1 MVPPVANN
9 TADGVAEDRRV
20 GSAADPEGIRLQFAA
35 TTDVGRA
42 RARNEDAF
50 CAQDLVARPG
60 AVLLAVADG
69 LGGHPGGDV
78 ASRVAVHALSAH
90 ISVGAATA
98 LSWTDLLEAG
108 FAAAHAA
115 VRAAAAEQPELAGM
129 ATTLVAAVLIDD
141 WLYWAHVGDSRL
153 YVAGAAGMRQVTV
166 DHSPVGDLVRE
177 GVLTWAEA
185 RVHPLRHM
193 LSRAVGFES
202 AVVPDAGAER
212 LAAGEWVLLVTDGL
226 TAVVPAEQIEAAARA
241 AEEPDALAR
250 ALVAMAMAAGGPDNV
265 TVVVAR
271 VAGRESRAA
280 DGGGAG
286 APVQPVEPAGG
297 GWGPSAGE
305 HAGGHL
311 AGTPGGS
318 GGGM

>member
-1 MVPPVANN
+1 MAPPVANN
-9 TADGVAEDRRV
+9 TTDGVAEDRRV
-20 GSAADPEGIRLQFAA
+20 GSAADPEGSRLQFAA

-50 CAQDLVARPG
+50 CAEDLAARPG

-78 ASRVAVHALSAH
+78 ASRVAVAALSEHVSAN
-90 ISVGAATA
+90 APAA
-98 LSWTDLLEAG
+98 LSWTDLLLAG

-153 YVAGAAGMRQVTV
+153 YVAGGAGMRQVTV

-185 RVHPLRHM
+185 RIHPLRSM
-193 LSRAVGFES
+193 LSRAVGFEAEVS
-202 AVVPDAGAER
+202 PDAGAER
-212 LAAGEWVLLVTDGL
+212 LVAGEWVLLVTDGL
-226 TAVVPAEQIEAAARA
+226 TAVVPAEQIEVAARA

-250 ALVAMAMAAGGPDNV
+250 ALVAMAMAGGGPDNV
-265 TVVVAR
+265 TVVAAR
-271 VAGRESRAA
+271 VTGRESGAA
-280 DGGGAG
+280 DGGGA
-286 APVQPVEPAGG
+286 AASVEPVRPAGD
-297 GWGPSAGE
+297 GWGLAPRE
-305 HAGGHL
+305 HAGG
-311 AGTPGGS
+311 
-318 GGGM
+318 